1 MIVGTLNVGT
11 MAGKG
16 RSIADMVERSKV
28 DVLCVQQETRWE
40 GSEARAGLLGCG
52 TSYATM

>member
-1 MIVGTLNVGT
+1 MGT
-11 MAGKG
+11 MTGKG

-40 GSEARAGLLGCG
+40 GSEARVGLLGCG
-52 TSYATM
+52 TSYATMELT